1 LKAGESMFNPN
12 NDRLD
17 YGQLLAPPAEYEL
30 DFAVGTTYS
39 LDLDALVGASLS
51 LSLSEETDS
60 VLMNNPVCLLEAL
73 RDTGD
78 KVALFCDS
86 GQIRYPNHINH
97 LYILLE
103 KMVFPVK
110 VKKQRG
116 MAAYPS
122 FHPKMWLI
130 RYKNRKKESRYR
142 IIVLSRNLTF
152 DRSWDMTCS
161 MDGQPDEAI
170 TDKNEPLCD
179 FLRYLASQ
187 VPSNDNGRKKA
198 RGIRSMIRELDHV
211 IFRLEDKDLK
221 WFYDYSFIPNGIPGS
236 NGKKYQIDQ
245 TPLFRNTF
253 HEIVIISPFLSGDII
268 RSFNDRNKN
277 SLIKNDRYM
286 LITRGTSLNKLSP
299 DDISNFADN
308 IYAVKEKVSDGET
321 AISEGAESVQRQ
333 DIHAKVY
340 MIRKHTETDLY
351 LGSLNASHNAVYGN
365 VEFMLCLRTYRSNLN
380 MDKMKDALF
389 GKDPESQENPFEKI
403 RLSEK
408 REPEEEDKAHLMET
422 VIRKISRSD
431 PHAVIS
437 EEDNGT
443 CTAEVIFGMT
453 DTNGY
458 QISVQPLLSAQSAP
472 LANHICF
479 SGLTLLQISEFYVIT
494 VSDGE
499 TAVSRVLMISTDGLP
514 QEREKAVVSSIV
526 RDQNSFYRYIFFLL
540 GEENVLSFLE
550 TEDLSGKGYYS
561 FGKQNHSIPA
571 LYERMLRTAAAAPEK
586 FSGIEYL
593 MKTISED
600 GVIPDE
606 FRKLYDTFRKAVK
619 KRG

>member
-1 LKAGESMFNPN
+1 MFNPN

-86 GQIRYPNHINH
+86 GQIRYPNHVNH

-161 MDGQPDEAI
+161 MDGQPDESI

-187 VPSNDNGRKKA
+187 VPSNDNGRKKV

-211 IFRLEDKDLK
+211 NFRLEDKDLK

-277 SLIKNDRYM
+277 SLIKNDRYL
-286 LITRGTSLNKLSP
+286 LITRGTSLDKLSP

-321 AISEGAESVQRQ
+321 AISEGTESVQRQ

-408 REPEEEDKAHLMET
+408 REPEEDKAHFMET

-443 CTAEVIFGMT
+443 CTAEVSFGMT